1 MQTDTQVQSEPELK
15 LPSVTEAAEFFAKAE
30 AKVIDYRIREELRSL
45 GFMVAL
51 PQDEDE

>member
-30 AKVIDYRIREELRSL
+30 AKVIDYRIREELR
-45 GFMVAL
+45 
-51 PQDEDE
+51 